1 MIIDFLKLGLIFV
14 VIDSVYL
21 YSMSDY
27 FNNLITN
34 IQGSKLKL
42 KTIPT
47 VLCYLFLLSSIYYF
61 LIYKKG
67 SIKDAFLLGFFI
79 YGVYETTNLAIFNSW
94 NYKTA
99 IIDTTWGGILF
110 ATTYYIFNRLK

>member
-1 MIIDFLKLGLIFV
+1 MIIDFLKLALIFV

-21 YSMSDY
+21 YSMSNH
-27 FNNLITN
+27 FNDLIMN

-61 LIYKKG
+61 LIYKPG
-67 SIKDAFLLGFFI
+67 VIIGPELLLLSQKKKQLHPCSSVQNTI
-79 YGVYETTNLAIFNSW
+79 LHDILVK
-94 NYKTA
+94 YKKQPPP
-99 IIDTTWGGILF
+99 D
-110 ATTYYIFNRLK
+110 